1 MSGTLVRCAVVAEF
15 TASGPT
21 DFKYTTG
28 VADPPVNYGDRV
40 IRQIFSQKM
49 LLVGHT
55 LQVYQFTSNYNNI
68 SRLISEAGIIIYL

>member
-1 MSGTLVRCAVVAEF
+1 MSGTLVRCTVVAEF

-21 DFKYTTG
+21 DFKYATR